1 MKEKP
6 LQILLVE
13 DNAGDVRL
21 LREMFSKERRDA
33 FQLTHLLR
41 MSEAVIHLAK
51 GGVDII
57 LLDMGLPDGHGL
69 DTVQRAHAAAPG
81 VPLIILTGLDD
92 EALAAEA
99 MTQGA
104 QDYMIKG
111 QIESHALPRALR
123 HAIERQRM
131 QTETNLFW
139 KNQAQFKEEFLSHVS
154 HELRSPL
161 TAIKQ
166 FTSILAGGLAGELN
180 KEQREYLQIVLK
192 NIGQLQSMIDDL
204 LEVPRLKTGKLT
216 IELER
221 VSVANAVTDC
231 CNTFQGSARAKG
243 VTLSYDLPS
252 GLPPAHADPTR
263 LRQILIILLDN
274 AIKFTPSGGS
284 LKIQARVLRQDP
296 GFLLLE
302 ISDTGC
308 GMSPEMTG
316 RVFER
321 LYQASGSAPASRK
334 GLGLGLFI
342 CKELVTLQGGQIS
355 VKSQL
360 DLGSTFSFVLPVFS
374 LSTSIAPLFH
384 NGRWPADS
392 VALVMVKTC
401 FLDASKE
408 SQEEGSQQVRSLVE
422 RCLMPNLDVL
432 LPKMSYGAEGERF
445 FVAAFANEKG
455 ASILVNRIRDQFKR
469 LLQPKQTGLTL
480 SVSYTMLQPFPAD
493 AGASAEERVTSMS
506 SHLEQSIQSQ
516 SLSEA
521 SFHE

>member
-1 MKEKP
+1 MNEKP
-6 LQILLVE
+6 LQVLLVE
-13 DNAGDVRL
+13 DSAGDVSLIRAML
-21 LREMFSKERRDA
+21 VREGPASFE
-33 FQLTHLLR
+33 LTH
-41 MSEAVIHLAK
+41 MVFMGEAEVHLAK
-51 GGVDII
+51 GGVDVV
-57 LLDMGLPDGHGL
+57 LLDMGLPDAHGL
-69 DTVQRAHAAAPG
+69 DSLRRARAAAPG
-81 VPLIILTGLDD
+81 IPLIVMTGLED
-92 EALAAEA
+92 EELAAEA
-99 MTQGA
+99 MAEGA

-111 QIESHALPRALR
+111 QIESRALPRALR

-221 VSVANAVTDC
+221 VSVANAVADC
-231 CNTFQGSARAKG
+231 CNTFQGSALAKG

-252 GLPPAHADPTR
+252 DLPSAHADQTR

-284 LKIQARVLRQDP
+284 VKIQVQVLPQDP

-321 LYQASGSAPASRK
+321 LYQAPGPAPASRK

-342 CKELVTLQGGQIS
+342 CKELVILQGGQIS
-355 VKSQL
+355 VKSQV
-360 DLGSTFSFVLPVFS
+360 DVGSTFSFMLPVFS
-374 LSTSIAPLFH
+374 LSNSIAPLFH

-408 SQEEGSQQVRSLVE
+408 SQEEESQQVRSLVE

-469 LLQPKQTGLTL
+469 LLQPKRTGLTL
-480 SVSYTMLQPFPAD
+480 SVSHTMLRPFPAD
-493 AGASAEERVTSMS
+493 VGASTEDRVISMARN
-506 SHLEQSIQSQ
+506 LEQSIQSQ